1 MKLWASKRKNA
12 RYILTATRPERA
24 CVLGTRA
31 FDYYTPPGD
40 PIGVDVCEAGFEALT
55 SMNLDDFGQVR
66 IELTAKVCE

>member
-12 RYILTATRPERA
+12 RYLLTAMRPALTPVR
-24 CVLGTRA
+24 GTASR
-31 FDYYTPPGD
+31 DYYTPPGD